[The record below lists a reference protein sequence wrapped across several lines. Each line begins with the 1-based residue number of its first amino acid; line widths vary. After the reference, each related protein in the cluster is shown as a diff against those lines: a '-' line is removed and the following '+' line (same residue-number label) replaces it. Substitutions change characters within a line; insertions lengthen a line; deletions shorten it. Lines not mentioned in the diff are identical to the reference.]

1 MFIEKAV
8 KNFESLFLPLQQWT
22 RSQSFKA
29 GSISLS
35 FSFMEQESWTIP
47 ENWKKKKKKGKLF
60 HSFYEI
66 SITFIQNKQDLKDEN
81 SVTPQN
87 TDVVIKILNRIPNNG
102 LNNNI
107 YSSRA

>member
-1 MFIEKAV
+1 MSPSSSPCNNEPGPKALRRDLLV
-8 KNFESLFLPLQQWT
+8 YPFPSWNRKVELFLKT
-22 RSQSFKA
+22 
-29 GSISLS
+29 
-35 FSFMEQESWTIP
+35 E
-47 ENWKKKKKKGKLF
+47 KKKKKGKLF